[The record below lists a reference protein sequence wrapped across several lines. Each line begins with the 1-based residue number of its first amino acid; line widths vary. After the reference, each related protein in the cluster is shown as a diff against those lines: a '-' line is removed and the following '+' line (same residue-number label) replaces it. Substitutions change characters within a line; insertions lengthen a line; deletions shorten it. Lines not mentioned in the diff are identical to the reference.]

1 MATIENNV
9 KILSEKLREKE
20 KSLNDKANFCKE
32 HKFFKEEEHIRLK
45 VNIVREIRFEVE
57 LLDGQN
63 DLRPYFD
70 F

>member
-1 MATIENNV
+1 MATLENNV

-20 KSLNDKANFCKE
+20 KQLNDKANFCKE

-45 VNIVREIRFEVE
+45 VNIVREIRFEVD
-57 LLDGQN
+57 LLNGKN
-63 DLRPYFD
+63 DLRPLFD

>member
-20 KSLNDKANFCKE
+20 KQLNDKANFCRE
-32 HKFFKEEEHIRLK
+32 HKFYKEEEHIRFK
-45 VNIVREIRFEVE
+45 VDIVRQIRFEVD
-57 LLDGQN
+57 LLNGKN
-63 DLRPYFD
+63 DLRPLFD

>member
-1 MATIENNV
+1 MATLETNV
-9 KILSEKLREKE
+9 KILSEKLKEKE
-20 KSLNDKANFCKE
+20 TKLNDKANFCKE
-32 HKFFKEEEHIRLK
+32 HKFYKEEEHIRFK
-45 VNIVREIRFEVE
+45 VDIIRQIRFEVE